1 MPEIVT
7 LKGTGDGV
15 VMKIGSAAIF
25 SDVIDAITEKIRA
38 NRNFFRGTYKVYIES
53 VTPLPK
59 SDIIRLRSVID
70 TFLPDCEV
78 IYKEPGTV
86 SNYTSEQKKQE
97 GRSVAIK
104 GATETA
110 TVYEKDIED
119 GEHLRVVG
127 NLVIIGNVKK
137 NATVT
142 AGGNIIVLGDI
153 YGTVRAGYRDNKNA
167 YIAYRNLSGGEISV
181 SSYAY
186 NEDMYPVQA
195 SEDLTGCVVK
205 KAQLIKNSIF
215 ISKFL

>member
-1 MPEIVT
+1 MPEIVS

-15 VMKIGSAAIF
+15 IIKIGSAAMF

-38 NRNFFRGTYKVYIES
+38 NRSFFRGNYKVYIES

-78 IYKEPGTV
+78 IYREPGV
-86 SNYTSEQKKQE
+86 VQNYTSEQKKTE
-97 GRSVAIK
+97 ARSVSIK
-104 GATETA
+104 GAAETA

-127 NLVIIGNVKK
+127 NLVVIGDVGK

-142 AGGNIIVLGDI
+142 AGGNVIILGDI
-153 YGTVRAGYRDNKNA
+153 YGCVRAGYRDRKDA
-167 YIAYRNLSGGEISV
+167 YIAFKNLSDGEISIANYTY
-181 SSYAY
+181 SE
-186 NEDMYPVQA
+186 NMYPMQS
-195 SEDLTGCVVK
+195 SEDLTECSLK